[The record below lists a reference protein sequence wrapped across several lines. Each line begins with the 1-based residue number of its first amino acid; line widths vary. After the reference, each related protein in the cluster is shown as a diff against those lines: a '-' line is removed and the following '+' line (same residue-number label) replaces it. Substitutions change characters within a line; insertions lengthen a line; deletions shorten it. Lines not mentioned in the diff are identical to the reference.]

1 MSTETEVY
9 AALSGDAGV
18 TALVSTRIYP
28 DVRPQDSA
36 VPCVVY
42 VRSGT
47 QVIQSIHGPVLA
59 TIPQIDV
66 TAISATRAECE
77 AVSNA
82 VLTALVA
89 AGFNYSDRA
98 AEYVPD
104 ADAFVST
111 LFFSKPE

>member
-42 VRSGT
+42 VRSAT
-47 QVIQSIHGPVLA
+47 QVIQSIHGAILA
-59 TIPQIDV
+59 TVPSVDV

-77 AVSNA
+77 SVANA

-89 AGFNYSDRA
+89 AGFSYSDRV

-104 ADAFVST
+104 ADLFVST
-111 LFFSKPE
+111 LFFMKHE